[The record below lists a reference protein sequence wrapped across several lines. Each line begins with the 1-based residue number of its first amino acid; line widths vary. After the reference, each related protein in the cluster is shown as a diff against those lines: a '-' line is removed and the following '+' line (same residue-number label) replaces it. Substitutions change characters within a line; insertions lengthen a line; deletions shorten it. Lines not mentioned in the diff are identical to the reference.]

1 MISQSFWYET
11 LDSTMD
17 EAKRLIQSG
26 KINGTAFIVSNH
38 QTSGRGTRGRK
49 WSSPEG
55 TGIYLSIVHLP
66 KQNELFEATSL
77 YTLACGIACVEAIK
91 TICDIEPQIKPIN
104 DIYFDSKKLGGIL
117 VESKLHKD
125 GISSLITGIGIN
137 LQKSLHNLDRDVVLP
152 VSLEEIIGSNKFISD
167 FSREKLIEV
176 IVAKVCFW
184 YSKIF
189 NKEHSEIKSIWESYC
204 IVNT

>member
-26 KINGTAFIVSNH
+26 KINDIALIVSNH
-38 QTSGRGTRGRK
+38 QTNGRGTRGRK

-55 TGIYLSIVHLP
+55 AGIYLSIVHLP
-66 KQNELFEATSL
+66 KQDKFFEATSL
-77 YTLACGIACVEAIK
+77 YTLACGIACIETIK
-91 TICDIEPQIKPIN
+91 TMYDIELQIKPIN
-104 DIYFDSKKLGGIL
+104 DIYFNDKKLGGIL

-125 GISSLITGIGIN
+125 GISSLITGVGIN

-152 VSLEEIIGSNKFISD
+152 VSLEEIIGCNEFSV
-167 FSREKLIEV
+167 FSREKLIEAV
-176 IVAKVCFW
+176 VAKVCFW

-189 NKEHSEIKSIWESYC
+189 NREHSEIKSTWESYC
-204 IVNT
+204 RDQN